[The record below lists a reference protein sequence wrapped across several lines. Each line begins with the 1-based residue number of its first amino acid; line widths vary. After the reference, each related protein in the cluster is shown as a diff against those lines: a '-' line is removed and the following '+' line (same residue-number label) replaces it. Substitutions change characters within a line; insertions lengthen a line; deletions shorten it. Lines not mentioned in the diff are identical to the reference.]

1 MFSNEDSWML
11 SSYHVHSRW
20 SDGEGEIGDF
30 VKAAQQFRLAELGIS
45 DHYVLAPDGRQ
56 VDWSMP
62 LDAIGDYV
70 ESVQRAAGEAGE
82 GLVVRL
88 GVEADYFPENA
99 SALRDILATRPF
111 DYVIGSVH
119 FADGFPIDANA
130 ENWERVSQ
138 NERDE
143 IIRSYWVRIRQMAGS
158 RLFDIA
164 AHLDLTKKFGF
175 RPSVD
180 MRDEI
185 CAALNAIAQSGM
197 SVEVNTAGGYAECH
211 EAYPAPWIL
220 RGCLDR
226 NIPVLITADAHDPT
240 NLTRGFED
248 AYRLIRKAGY
258 TEIAS
263 YAGRQRVMH
272 TLPGVEQDS

>member
-1 MFSNEDSWML
+1 M
-11 SSYHVHSRW
+11 
-20 SDGEGEIGDF
+20 
-30 VKAAQQFRLAELGIS
+30 
-45 DHYVLAPDGRQ
+45 P
-56 VDWSMP
+56 VDAM
-62 LDAIGDYV
+62 GDYV
-70 ESVQRAAGEAGE
+70 ESVQCAAGEAAE

-88 GVEADYFPENA
+88 GVEADYFPENVEALANVLA
-99 SALRDILATRPF
+99 SYPF
-111 DYVIGSVH
+111 DYVIGAVH
-119 FADGFPIDANA
+119 FVDGFPIDANA

-143 IIRSYWVRIRQMAGS
+143 IIRSYWVRIRQMAES
-158 RLFDIA
+158 RLFHIA

-175 RPSVD
+175 LPSVD

-197 SVEVNTAGGYAECH
+197 SVEVNTAGWYAECR
-211 EAYPAPWIL
+211 EVYPGPWIL

-240 NLTRGFED
+240 KLTRGFEE
-248 AYRLIRKAGY
+248 AYRLVRKVGY

-263 YAGRQRVMH
+263 YAGRLRLIQA
-272 TLPGVEQDS
+272 LPSAVHD